1 MAIERPGRVLLQRIP
16 LSFVRKRVAGGG
28 RKAVDQSISLV
39 PFIDFLIVLVVFLL
53 MSFSASGELVAQQ
66 PSITMPDAEH
76 GRALVVSPIV
86 SVDDRLV
93 TLEGERVADTQ
104 TLAASADIERIEPL
118 IERLETLKRN
128 WQTLHPAK
136 PFPGMLILQADK
148 NVDFRVI
155 KKVIAS
161 AAQAG
166 YGQVSFAVN
175 TATGAAPPARAP
187 MEALPAAAPAAPEP
201 AAPAE

>member
-128 WQTLHPAK
+128 W
-136 PFPGMLILQADK
+136 
-148 NVDFRVI
+148 
-155 KKVIAS
+155 
-161 AAQAG
+161 
-166 YGQVSFAVN
+166 
-175 TATGAAPPARAP
+175 
-187 MEALPAAAPAAPEP
+187 
-201 AAPAE
+201 